1 MKEKIINT
9 LIKLKNVF
17 ATIFIIGAFTLALGY
32 DSEDAVGSS
41 YNDWKVYVALII
53 FGIFTAY
60 ISMLADNRR
69 K

>member
-17 ATIFIIGAFTLALGY
+17 ATLFIIGAFALAIGY
-32 DSEDAVGSS
+32 DSEDATGSS
-41 YNDWKVYVALII
+41 YNDWKAYAALII
-53 FGIFTAY
+53 FGLFTAY
-60 ISMLADNRR
+60 VSILADNRR